1 MGIDRIES
9 KNVKDAIVL
18 KTSSIRSLLLASLSG
33 RLVYALASIVSLP
46 WLTRLLG
53 AEAVGLV
60 GFFNTIVMVMMVFEG
75 GLTSSLI
82 QKLASNKA
90 KESVYSKRY
99 KIFSGSM
106 ALTYFAFFVVVG
118 TIIASVM
125 SVSSKMLVQG
135 WLHIDSIP
143 ESEVVGSL
151 ICIGLFVGMALPVMV
166 LQGVLIGRE
175 CQLKLNL
182 IYIPYS
188 LARTLGVLLVI
199 WGMSK
204 NQDVKFYFM
213 LQVGIQLLY
222 LLGLLLSSFSEF
234 SEVYKRMAIKTAYL
248 KKGISFS
255 RGVMFI
261 SLTTVFVV
269 QFDKV
274 YLSGH
279 TALVEYAAYTLAST
293 IAGIP
298 YVFSSALNSVL
309 FPRFSIC
316 LNSSDE
322 AALFKIFRASGIGV
336 VLLMGVLCPA
346 IYFYAEDILR
356 ILFDASL
363 ARGINEVLPI
373 LVAGTA
379 LQCLLIVPFALQM
392 AARWTTMSLRLN
404 CIWIPIVIILL
415 PSLVSLFGVAGGA
428 YSWLIYNLFLCSM
441 SFYYVGRRFT
451 YLKAINRE
459 LLLSA
464 LAVTL
469 TVAMV
474 FCLVRLSVGNLAN
487 VYTVI
492 GVELVSVVVMFLCGL
507 FFFKKVII
515 TFK

>member
-1 MGIDRIES
+1 M
-9 KNVKDAIVL
+9 
-18 KTSSIRSLLLASLSG
+18 LASLSG

-46 WLTRLLG
+46 WLARLLG

-90 KESVYSKRY
+90 KESVSSERY

-106 ALTYFAFFVVVG
+106 ALTYFVFFVFLG
-118 TIIASVM
+118 TIIATVI
-125 SVSSKMLVQG
+125 SVSSKNLVDG
-135 WLHIDSIP
+135 WLHIGSIP
-143 ESEVVGSL
+143 ESEVVDSL
-151 ICIGLFVGMALPVMV
+151 ICIGLFVGMALPVMA

-175 CQLKLNL
+175 CQLKLNM

-199 WGMSK
+199 SFFSK
-204 NQDVKFYFM
+204 DQDVKFYFM
-213 LQVGIQLLY
+213 LQVGIQFLY
-222 LLGLLLSSFSEF
+222 LVGLLIASFAEF
-234 SEVYKRMAIKTAYL
+234 SEVYKRMAVKVSYL

-255 RGVMFI
+255 RGVLFI

-298 YVFSSALNSVL
+298 YIFSSALNSVL
-309 FPRFSIC
+309 FPRFSIS
-316 LNSSDE
+316 LNTLDE

-346 IYFYAEDILR
+346 IYFYAGDVLGS
-356 ILFDASL
+356 LFDASL
-363 ARGINEVLPI
+363 ARRINEVLPI

-379 LQCLLIVPFALQM
+379 MQCLLIVPFALQM
-392 AARWTTMSLRLN
+392 AAKWTSMSLRLN

-415 PSLVSLFGVAGGA
+415 PSLISQFGIVGGA
-428 YSWLIYNLFLCSM
+428 YSWLIYNMFLCSM
-441 SFYYVGRRFT
+441 SFYFVGRRFE
-451 YLKAINRE
+451 YLKTVNRE
-459 LLLSA
+459 LLSSIVL
-464 LAVTL
+464 V
-469 TVAMV
+469 VFVVVMV
-474 FCLVRLSVGNLAN
+474 FYLVKLSLGEDTNI
-487 VYTVI
+487 YTVI
-492 GVELVSVVVMFLCGL
+492 GVELVSVVMV
-507 FFFKKVII
+507 FFGGIFYFKKILVA
-515 TFK
+515 FK

>member
-1 MGIDRIES
+1 MGAAGIES
-9 KNVKDAIVL
+9 KNANDTIVL
-18 KTSSIRSLLLASLSG
+18 NKSSIRSLLLASLSG

-46 WLTRLLG
+46 WLARLLG

-90 KESVYSKRY
+90 KESVSSERY

-106 ALTYFAFFVVVG
+106 ALTYFVFFVLLG
-118 TIIASVM
+118 TLIASVI
-125 SVSSKMLVQG
+125 SVSSNMLVDS
-135 WLHIDSIP
+135 WLHIGSIP
-143 ESEVVGSL
+143 ENEVVDSL

-175 CQLKLNL
+175 CQLKLNM

-188 LARTLGVLLVI
+188 LARTLGVLLVM
-199 WGMSK
+199 WAVSK

-213 LQVGIQLLY
+213 LQVGIQFLY
-222 LLGLLLSSFSEF
+222 LVGLLLASFTEF
-234 SEVYKRMAIKTAYL
+234 SEVYKRMAIKIAYL

-255 RGVMFI
+255 RGVLFI

-279 TALVEYAAYTLAST
+279 VELVEYAAYTLAST
-293 IAGIP
+293 IAGMP
-298 YVFSSALNSVL
+298 YIFSSALNSVL
-309 FPRFSIC
+309 FPRFSIS
-316 LNSSDE
+316 LNTSDE

-336 VLLMGVLCPA
+336 VLLMGILCPA
-346 IYFYAEDILR
+346 IYFYAEDVLK

-363 ARGINEVLPI
+363 ARNINEILPI

-392 AARWTTMSLRLN
+392 AAKWTSMSLRLN
-404 CIWIPIVIILL
+404 GIWIPIVIVLL
-415 PSLVSLFGVAGGA
+415 PSLISEFGVVGGA
-428 YSWLIYNLFLCSM
+428 YSWLIYNVFLCSM
-441 SFYYVGRRFT
+441 SFYFVGRRFA
-451 YLKAINRE
+451 YLKTINRE
-459 LLLSA
+459 LLLSI
-464 LAVTL
+464 
-469 TVAMV
+469 
-474 FCLVRLSVGNLAN
+474 LVVMLSVALVFHLVKLFVGEFASI
-487 VYTVI
+487 YTVI
-492 GVELVSVVVMFLCGL
+492 GVELASIVVV
-507 FFFKKVII
+507 FFSGVFCFKKILVA
-515 TFK
+515 FK

>member
-1 MGIDRIES
+1 M
-9 KNVKDAIVL
+9 L
-18 KTSSIRSLLLASLSG
+18 KKSNIRSLLLASLSG

-46 WLTRLLG
+46 WLARLLG

-90 KESVYSKRY
+90 KESVTSERY

-106 ALTYFAFFVVVG
+106 ALTYFVFFVVLG
-118 TIIASVM
+118 TVISSVM
-125 SVSSKMLVQG
+125 SVSSKMLVDG
-135 WLHIDSIP
+135 WLHVGSIP
-143 ESEVVGSL
+143 ESEVVASL

-166 LQGVLIGRE
+166 LQGILVGRE
-175 CQLKLNL
+175 CQLKLNM

-199 WGMSK
+199 WGLSK

-213 LQVGIQLLY
+213 LQVGIQFLY
-222 LLGLLLSSFSEF
+222 LVGLLLASVSEF
-234 SEVYKRMAIKTAYL
+234 SEVYKRMAIKIVYL
-248 KKGISFS
+248 KKGASFS
-255 RGVMFI
+255 RGVLFI

-279 TALVEYAAYTLAST
+279 TALAEYAAYTLAST

-298 YVFSSALNSVL
+298 YIFSSALNSVL
-309 FPRFSIC
+309 FPRFSIS
-316 LNSSDE
+316 LNTSDE

-336 VLLMGVLCPA
+336 ALLMGVLCPA
-346 IYFYAEDILR
+346 IYFYAEDVLK

-363 ARGINEVLPI
+363 ASNINDVLPI

-392 AARWTTMSLRLN
+392 AAKWTSMSLWLN

-415 PSLVSLFGVAGGA
+415 PSLISQFGIVGGA
-428 YSWLIYNLFLCSM
+428 YSWLIYNVFLCSM
-441 SFYYVGRRFT
+441 SFYFVGRRFA

-459 LLLSA
+459 LLLSI
-464 LAVTL
+464 
-469 TVAMV
+469 
-474 FCLVRLSVGNLAN
+474 LVVVLSVALVFHLVKFSVGEVAN
-487 VYTVI
+487 IYTVI
-492 GVELVSVVVMFLCGL
+492 GVEFASIAAVFFIGVLC
-507 FFFKKVII
+507 FKKVLV